1 MKRVLDLSQLSV
13 PQLLEIRSILS
24 GGVKATADAKY
35 VARKLKAENEQLKKA
50 NQRRDL
56 VESAG
61 LDWDSD
67 YWLSLNDKTFEFI
80 LDKMKQ
86 VRTEVAIASA
96 TQSIKIPPMI
106 SQRELSV
113 LDTIRQGF
121 SEHKNCRGYYG
132 QETT

>member
-13 PQLLEIRSILS
+13 PQLLEIRRILI
-24 GGVKATADAKY
+24 GGVEASADARGI
-35 VARKLKAENEQLKKA
+35 ARRLKAENERLKKA
-50 NQRRDL
+50 NQRRD
-56 VESAG
+56 VIESAG

-67 YWLSLNDKTFEFI
+67 YWLSLDDKTFEFV
-80 LDKMKQ
+80 LDKMKH
-86 VRTEVAIASA
+86 VRTEFAIASA

-121 SEHKNCRGYYG
+121 SERKNCRGCYG
-132 QETT
+132 